1 MQNYICP
8 IHGPVPE
15 EQQLLS
21 SGGLYC
27 TVADSDQAC
36 CMKPLEER
44 EQNADNSK

>member
-1 MQNYICP
+1 MILYCP
-8 IHGPVPE
+8 EHGAITE

-27 TVADSDQAC
+27 AIVDDELAL
-36 CMKPLEER
+36 CMKPIVEQ